1 MLLLSQIDHTK
12 KKWPKYRR
20 FTVPWLFGI
29 LVIVFKCGTTIT
41 QYFCARQSIIL
52 LCFGNVLHTIIS
64 ISDCYSQCQKF
75 KTHLLQWVL
84 RRPSVFKD
92 DAAASFSCRNLGM
105 GRSKQGTLWP
115 EPFFST
121 LWNWSP
127 CNRQVMYEKWPQMH
141 GRGSIAL
148 SKALWLTKL

>member
-12 KKWPKYRR
+12 KVTEVSA
-20 FTVPWLFGI
+20 FHGAM
-29 LVIVFKCGTTIT
+29 VIWYPCHCFQVWHYYYSVFLCSAKHHPPLP
-41 QYFCARQSIIL
+41 RQCIAYHHQHL
-52 LCFGNVLHTIIS
+52 W
-64 ISDCYSQCQKF
+64 
-75 KTHLLQWVL
+75 LLQSMSKVQDTLASMSL